1 MFLCFVNGSR
11 SIKFYRFIAI
21 CFRFRFRF
29 FSYSSFG
36 GKRGSFLQDLSV
48 FKALLYLKES
58 SQCMEGVLSI
68 ILFFLNIIIHFLG
81 VGFCS
86 SYFLSF
92 KGVMELEMKELG
104 GKKTVFERI
113 QFEI

>member
-1 MFLCFVNGSR
+1 MVRGVSNSIVLLLSVFV
-11 SIKFYRFIAI
+11 FV
-21 CFRFRFRF
+21 F
-29 FSYSSFG
+29 FMQLLW

-48 FKALLYLKES
+48 FKALLYLKGS

-68 ILFFLNIIIHFLG
+68 IIFFLNIIIHF
-81 VGFCS
+81 FRSRIFS
-86 SYFLSF
+86 SYFLPS